1 MNELCGRID
10 QLSPAEAAAQILV
23 SPLAL
28 ETARLESQ
36 DQQFFFSAFD
46 HSDCLLSVNLPTQSI
61 LSGLSFFQQHT
72 YALSLIYLAVIPI
85 LLIYIGF
92 LLLRPLH
99 ILFFLPAMP
108 TSTISMK
115 RFIWTAGITSFFLHR
130 RKVSGRLS

>member
-1 MNELCGRID
+1 MNCVAGLISFPLQKPLHRF
-10 QLSPAEAAAQILV
+10 LSLRWRWKLHAWNLKINN
-23 SPLAL
+23 
-28 ETARLESQ
+28 
-36 DQQFFFSAFD
+36 FSSRHLTIPTVF
-46 HSDCLLSVNLPTQSI
+46 LPTQSI

-108 TSTISMK
+108 TSPISMK
-115 RFIWTAGITSFFLHR
+115 RFLHR

>member
-1 MNELCGRID
+1 MNCVAGLISFPLQKPLHRF
-10 QLSPAEAAAQILV
+10 LSLRWRWKLHAWNLKINN
-23 SPLAL
+23 
-28 ETARLESQ
+28 
-36 DQQFFFSAFD
+36 FSSRHLTIPTVF
-46 HSDCLLSVNLPTQSI
+46 LPTQSI